1 MRKLTYYIAVS
12 IDGYIEGPNRETD
25 FYPLSEEFAAYMTSE
40 YADCLPTHVREQF
53 GIDAPNKHFDTV
65 IQGRTSY
72 ELALREGITSPYAH
86 MRQYVASTT
95 MSESPDPAVEI
106 VGDPVATVREL
117 KGEDGDLGIYL
128 IGGAKLAGALIDEI
142 DELVI
147 KRYAVL
153 AGAGTPMFLGAKFNP
168 ADFALTD
175 HRVFDN
181 GTSVATHRRK

>member
-12 IDGYIEGPNRETD
+12 IDGFIEGPNRETD
-25 FYPLSEEFAAYMTSE
+25 FYPLSEEFAAHMTSE

-168 ADFALTD
+168 AEFALTD

-181 GTSVATHRRK
+181 GTAVATHRRK